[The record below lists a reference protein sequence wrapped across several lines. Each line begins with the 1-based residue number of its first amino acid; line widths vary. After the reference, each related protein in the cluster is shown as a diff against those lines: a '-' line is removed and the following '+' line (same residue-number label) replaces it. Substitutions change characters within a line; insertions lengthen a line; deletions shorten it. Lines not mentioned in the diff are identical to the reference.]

1 MELDPHID
9 VDSAAPPKLGRGAR
23 GKYRMTPHEGEMC
36 RRLVYAL
43 RCELKARHRTNEQ
56 IRVAIGDSEVRAK
69 HTRLDVSSIR

>member
-1 MELDPHID
+1 MRR
-9 VDSAAPPKLGRGAR
+9 AAGGPAGTRKATERLL
-23 GKYRMTPHEGEMC
+23 TPHEGEMC

-56 IRVAIGDSEVRAK
+56 IRVAIGDSEVRAR